1 MVLVPSNMPGVTVT
15 PTPELIAPHV
25 LGEVEFRD
33 VVLPEEARIGAAG
46 QGLDLVMATLGVF
59 RVSVAGA
66 AIGLAQAA
74 LEEAVRHTRTRVQ
87 FGRPLAR
94 LGPVAQ
100 MLADSWTEIE
110 MARLLTYR
118 AASFAISDPAASLQ
132 HSSMAKLAATESAS
146 KVVDRC
152 VQVMGRF
159 GLVRNSKIERLYRQA
174 RPMRIYEGASE
185 VIRLGIARQLTEE
198 VK

>member
-1 MVLVPSNMPGVTVT
+1 MLGDLQFDNVL
-15 PTPELIAPHV
+15 LPHSAR
-25 LGEVEFRD
+25 LGE
-33 VVLPEEARIGAAG
+33 AG
-46 QGLDLVMATLGVF
+46 KGLDLVMATLAVF

-66 AIGLAQAA
+66 AVGLAQTA
-74 LEEAVRHTRTRVQ
+74 LEEAVRHTRTRIQ

-118 AASFAISDPAASLQ
+118 AASMAKDNPAATLQ
-132 HSSMAKLAATESAS
+132 HSSMAKLAASEAAS

-159 GLVRNSKIERLYRQA
+159 GLIRGSKIEKLYRQA
-174 RPMRIYEGASE
+174 RPMRIYEGSSE
-185 VIRLGIARQLTEE
+185 VLRLGIARELTEI
-198 VK
+198 VD